1 MTISKEQKTPD
12 NNPKDKNNDDSKMIE
27 IAKEVTLSYGKVS
40 PSFLQRKLSIGYA
53 RACRIIE
60 TLEEE
65 KFIGPYD
72 SSIRAH
78 IILAKEKNS
87 IKTTKRKTKTTP
99 KDITPQEDQRVY
111 SAALHTERDMEWEI
125 ESIKRQYQER
135 IDYLMKSDKTEK
147 QKQKEK
153 QILLENSLHDPRLPN
168 IFYNSKETAK
178 ERRKIARRLDSLKKE
193 DFLTLP
199 YVLEW
204 SQNKPQKMTWLF
216 PAKGDITTFEVDA
229 IVNAADNSLMGGGG
243 VDLAIHLGAGPEL
256 FDECMKIKKEKYPLG
271 LPTGEAIITK
281 GYNLPAKY
289 VIHTVGPIWMGGYAR
304 EEELLYKCY
313 FNSLLLAKENNIKVI
328 AFPEISTGV
337 YAYPK
342 EQAKEVADKAIS
354 DFCAKYPGEIEEIVL
369 VSFP

>member
-1 MTISKEQKTPD
+1 MTISKEQKTP
-12 NNPKDKNNDDSKMIE
+12 NNNQKDKNYEDSKIIE

-53 RACRIIE
+53 RACRIIDI
-60 TLEEE
+60 LEDE

-72 SSIRAH
+72 PSIRAH
-78 IILAKEKNS
+78 TISTKGKNNKR
-87 IKTTKRKTKTTP
+87 ITKNTP
-99 KDITPQEDQRVY
+99 KDTTLQEDTRVY
-111 SAALHTERDMEWEI
+111 SAALHTERDFEWEI

-135 IDYLMKSDKTEK
+135 IDFLMKSDKTEK

-168 IFYNSKETAK
+168 IFYSSIETAK

-199 YVLEW
+199 YVLDW
-204 SQNKPQKMTWLF
+204 SQNKPQTMTWLF

-229 IVNAADNSLMGGGG
+229 IVNATDNSLTGGGG
-243 VDLAIHLGAGPEL
+243 VDLAIHIAAGPEL
-256 FDECMKIKKEKYPLG
+256 FDECMKIRKEKYPLG

-328 AFPEISTGV
+328 AFSEISTGV
-337 YAYPK
+337 YGYPK
-342 EQAKEVADKAIS
+342 EEAGKVADKAIS